1 MTIMFF
7 YSRFYF
13 PSFAINERPSVSNFT
28 RTHYDGVLIK
38 IAFIFHGLSSWR
50 TPKLSLYT
58 MPSRPRTLI
67 PSPSRSLALSLSH
80 SLTGMCNI
88 SHETFICVFTTQHN
102 IPKLFP
108 LTRHRMQKKVMHSHP
123 DLPNGSQCEK
133 KNVIWCLF
141 CLWTLKNQIN
151 KF

>member
-1 MTIMFF
+1 MA
-7 YSRFYF
+7 YQADVH
-13 PSFAINERPSVSNFT
+13 PSFHS
-28 RTHYDGVLIK
+28 
-38 IAFIFHGLSSWR
+38 
-50 TPKLSLYT
+50 
-58 MPSRPRTLI
+58 MQCPRTLA
-67 PSPSRSLALSLSH
+67 PSYPRTLALSLSY

-133 KNVIWCLF
+133 KMSFGACSVCGH
-141 CLWTLKNQIN
+141 
-151 KF
+151 